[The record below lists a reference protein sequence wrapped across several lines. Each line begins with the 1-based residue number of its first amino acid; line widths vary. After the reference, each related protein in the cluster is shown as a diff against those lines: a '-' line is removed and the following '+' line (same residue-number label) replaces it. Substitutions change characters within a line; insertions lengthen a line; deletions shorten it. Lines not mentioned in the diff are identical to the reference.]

1 MKIHNITF
9 NASNWIDGEQTLKYR
24 ELKDGR
30 VKFDYRGESWVMS
43 SILREDVGLSTD
55 FLECK
60 VFPANRTVNKYPTV
74 KLMKFDRDLE
84 WTSTDDDYINGITR
98 EHSSRVIAACQILA
112 NIV

>member
-9 NASNWIDGEQTLKYR
+9 NASNWVDGEQTLKYR

-55 FLECK
+55 FLQSAGKRVSYSE
-60 VFPANRTVNKYPTV
+60 
-74 KLMKFDRDLE
+74 
-84 WTSTDDDYINGITR
+84 TDEIR
-98 EHSSRVIAACQILA
+98 SRP
-112 NIV
+112 

>member
-9 NASNWIDGEQTLKYR
+9 NASNWVDGEQTLKYR

-43 SILREDVGLSTD
+43 PILRQSGGWD
-55 FLECK
+55 FMECK
-60 VFPANRTVNKYPTV
+60 VYRANRTVSEYPTV
-74 KLMKFDRDLE
+74 KLMKSDRDPE
-84 WTSTDDDYINGITR
+84 WTATDDDYINGITR

-112 NIV
+112 NII